1 MSNQEFLN
9 PQMTEAAIY
18 FGKNLVASEPYVRYQ
33 QAEQALNADAA
44 ALGLLNNLKQAQV
57 KVSRAQTNGT
67 ITVENLQAL
76 GEIQRQVEA
85 TPVITEYI
93 ASQQEMTRFFQE
105 INTEISQLLGLNF
118 ALVARRS
125 SCC

>member
-1 MSNQEFLN
+1 MSNQEFLQ
-9 PQMTEAAIY
+9 PQMTEAAIH

-33 QAEQALNADAA
+33 KAEQALNSDAA

-67 ITVENLQAL
+67 IAVENLQAL
-76 GEIQRQVEA
+76 GELQRQVEA
-85 TPVITEYI
+85 MPVITEYI
-93 ASQQEMTRFFQE
+93 ASQQEMIRFFQE
-105 INTEISQLLGLNF
+105 INTEISQLLGINF
-118 ALVARRS
+118 ALIARRS